1 MLLGAKKLPADNRQ
15 LLMQFA
21 SNRADSILV
30 VRRMQEV
37 LADAEHIAGAHGQD
51 NIARAGNTAQLGL
64 DLRERRVEFR
74 TRDLR
79 GQIGRRNAD
88 GVFLARSVD
97 LRQIDDCRATELL
110 DKIVEELR
118 RAAVGMRLEHDD
130 RALIVERIDRIEQR
144 AQLARMVRIIV
155 IQIRALELALIVKP
169 AAGTFKA
176 GETVLDGVRL
186 TPSTMAAAVAA
197 SALRT
202 L

>member
-1 MLLGAKKLPADNRQ
+1 MLSAGC
-15 LLMQFA
+15 
-21 SNRADSILV
+21 
-30 VRRMQEV
+30 QEV

-155 IQIRALELALIVKP
+155 IQIRALDLPL
-169 AAGTFKA
+169 
-176 GETVLDGVRL
+176 
-186 TPSTMAAAVAA
+186 
-197 SALRT
+197 
-202 L
+202 